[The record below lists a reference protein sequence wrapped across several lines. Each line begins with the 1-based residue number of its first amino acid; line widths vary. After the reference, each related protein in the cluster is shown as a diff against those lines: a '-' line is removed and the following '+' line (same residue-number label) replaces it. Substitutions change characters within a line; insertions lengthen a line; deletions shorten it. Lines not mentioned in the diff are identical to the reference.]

1 MKIPVNLASQPFR
14 HDRALF
20 IGSTLLAAVMIAM
33 LVMLLSLV
41 RIDRKNKIESTH
53 QLAAVEKQLAMVMR
67 DQAEVDREL
76 RQPQN
81 AAVLEYS
88 VLINQMLL
96 RKGISWTRIFS
107 DLEKTLPYNVR
118 VIQIRP
124 ELDKDDRIFLQMVA
138 GADNET
144 QLDAFVAKLE
154 ASDMFGAAMVY
165 HKTPPTQTD
174 PLFRYT
180 MSVRYAQKL

>member
-1 MKIPVNLASQPFR
+1 MKIPINLASQPFR

-20 IGSTLLAAVMIAM
+20 IGSSVLAAIMIAT
-33 LVMLLSLV
+33 LFMLLSLV
-41 RIDRKNKIESTH
+41 RIDRKNKAESAH
-53 QLAAVEKQLAMVMR
+53 QLAIVQKQLAMVLR
-67 DQAEVDREL
+67 DQAAVDRQL

-118 VIQIRP
+118 IIQIRP
-124 ELDKDDRIFLQMVA
+124 ELDSSDRVFLQMVA

-144 QLDAFVAKLE
+144 LLDAFVAKLE
-154 ASDMFGAAMVY
+154 TSEMFGAVMVY